1 MCIQGCVLQ
10 EWKLSVGVGGR
21 GERNM
26 LVSLVFLM
34 FIPLSFHLLSCI

>member
-1 MCIQGCVLQ
+1 MSIQGCVLQ

-21 GERNM
+21 GGQNV

-34 FIPLSFHLLSCI
+34 FIPLSFHSLSCV